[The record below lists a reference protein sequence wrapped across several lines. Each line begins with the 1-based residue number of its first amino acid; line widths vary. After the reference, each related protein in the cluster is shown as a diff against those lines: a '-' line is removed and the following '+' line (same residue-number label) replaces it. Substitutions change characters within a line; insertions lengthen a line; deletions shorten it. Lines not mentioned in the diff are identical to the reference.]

1 MGFVLFLLTNA
12 LFLYQPAAFWP
23 ELASYSLYQY
33 AILIC
38 LAVVLPSVLTN
49 LLDFE
54 KLHRQPITICVLGL
68 LVAAVLSN
76 LLFQFNFTDA
86 KESGIAFAKIVVYYL
101 VFISLVNTPE
111 RLRGFLTWLALLVA
125 GLAVLT
131 LLQYYHVIEIESLKV
146 LEQKDIKESGEVD
159 VVLRLRGIGEFND
172 PNDFCLLLLL
182 GMGIGFFKLTAP
194 EAGLAR
200 GFWFA
205 LLGLFGFALFKTQSR
220 GGLLALVVG
229 AAAWSYLRYG
239 FWKTAGLALLAVPAL
254 IALAGGRQA
263 ELVSAVGEDTGQSR
277 IQLWAHALGYFR
289 AAPLFG
295 IGMGQFAE
303 EEKHVVHNS
312 FLQSFAEL
320 GLFGGLL
327 FLGAFFAGI
336 VSLYRLGGKGV
347 AIADPWLARLRP
359 YLLAMVCAYAAG
371 LCALSRA
378 YAVATYLLLGL
389 VTSYLML
396 VAGSWN
402 LPIARFD
409 LRFLRNVAVA
419 SAVFLVIMYLVVR
432 VTARWSGISA
442 A

>member
-33 AILIC
+33 AILTC
-38 LAVVLPSVLTN
+38 LAVALPSILTN
-49 LLDFE
+49 LLDIE
-54 KLHRQPITICVLGL
+54 KLHRQPITVCVLGL
-68 LVAAVLSN
+68 LAAAVLSN
-76 LLFQFNFTDA
+76 LLFQFNLTDA

-111 RLRGFLTWLALLVA
+111 RLRGFLTWLAFLVA

-131 LLQYYHVIEIESLKV
+131 LLQYYHVIEIESLRV

-182 GMGIGFFKLTAP
+182 GMGIAFFKLTAP

-239 FWKTAGLALLAVPAL
+239 FWKTAGLGLLAVPAL
-254 IALAGGRQA
+254 IFLAGGRQA
-263 ELVSAVGEDTGQSR
+263 DLVSSLHQDTGQSR
-277 IQLWAHALGYFR
+277 ILLWEEALVYLKQ
-289 AAPLFG
+289 APLFG
-295 IGMGQFAE
+295 IGYGQFVE
-303 EEKHVVHNS
+303 EVHHVVHNS

-327 FLGAFFAGI
+327 FLGAFFAGV

-347 AIADPWLARLRP
+347 AIADPRLARLRP

-371 LCALSRA
+371 LGALSRA
-378 YAVATYLLLGL
+378 YVVTTYMVLGL
-389 VTSYLML
+389 TTSYLML
-396 VAGSWN
+396 ADQSGN
-402 LPIARFD
+402 LPIVRFD
-409 LRFLRNVAVA
+409 LRFLRNVALV
-419 SAVFLVIMYLVVR
+419 SSVFLAIMYLVVR
-432 VTARWSGISA
+432 VMARWSGISA

>member
-23 ELASYSLYQY
+23 ELASFSLYQY

-38 LAVVLPSVLTN
+38 LVAALPSTLTN
-49 LLDFE
+49 LLDLE
-54 KLHRQPITICVLGL
+54 KLHRQPITVCVLGL
-68 LVAAVLSN
+68 LVAVVLSN

-111 RLRGFLTWLALLVA
+111 RLRGFLTWLALLTA
-125 GLAVLT
+125 GLAILT
-131 LLQYYHVIEIESLKV
+131 LLQYYHVIEIESLRV

-182 GMGIGFFKLTAP
+182 GMGIAFFKLTAP

-200 GFWFA
+200 GCWFA

-254 IALAGGRQA
+254 AALAGGRQA
-263 ELVSAVGEDTGQSR
+263 ELVDAMGQDTGQSR

-295 IGMGQFAE
+295 IGFGQFVE

-347 AIADPWLARLRP
+347 AIADPSLARLRP

-378 YAVATYLLLGL
+378 YAVATYLVLGL

-396 VAGSWN
+396 VDNFGN
-402 LPIARFD
+402 LPIVRCD
-409 LRFLRNVAVA
+409 LRFLRNVALA
-419 SAVFLVIMYLVVR
+419 SSVFLVVMYLVVR
-432 VTARWSGISA
+432 VMARWSGISEG
-442 A
+442 